1 MEPIVHIEM
10 ENASEF
16 MNIVRLLRCVRDEV
30 PLIFTETGMFT
41 MFISTDRVQALVWTL
56 NEHDRGILTY
66 DSDVYAVGVEVDE
79 ILSRIRRA
87 TKSENVR
94 IRVFPYRKTRKRVIL
109 PKLELGFGVT
119 SFSRTYT
126 FDCVTPDGLKGYGKR
141 EIRKFIREKEGLVKS
156 LIKLKKRARRCVEI
170 EVDTRVLGDIIDDIN
185 VFSKPDWSGNS
196 SLSIEARDYDVI
208 FESTVGEYGVYH
220 KYRYVLSLDSGL
232 IDFRKYV
239 KRPIRGRY
247 GILYLKGVVR
257 QLKTLSET
265 VKIYFGRVFGKVCP
279 LILETTD
286 PNILIAVSPRIED

>member
-1 MEPIVHIEM
+1 MRPVVHIEM
-10 ENASEF
+10 ESASEF
-16 MNIVRLLRCVRDEV
+16 MNILRLLRCVRDEV
-30 PLIFTETGMFT
+30 PLIFTETRMFT
-41 MFISTDRVQALVWTL
+41 MFLSTDRAQAVVWTVDKY
-56 NEHDRGILTY
+56 DRRILAY
-66 DSDVYAVGVEVDE
+66 DDEVYAVGVDVDE

-87 TKSENVR
+87 GKSENIR
-94 IRVFPYRKTRKRVIL
+94 IRLFPYRKTRKRVIL

-126 FDCVTPDGLKGYGKR
+126 FDCDTPDGLKGYGKR
-141 EIRKFIREKEGLVKS
+141 DIRKFIRGKEEFVKS
-156 LIKLKKRARRCVEI
+156 LIKLKNRARRSVEVL
-170 EVDTRVLGDIIDDIN
+170 VDTKVLGDIIDDIN
-185 VFSKPDWSGNS
+185 VFSKPDWSGSN
-196 SLSIEARDYDVI
+196 SLSIEARDYDVV

-239 KRPIRGRY
+239 KRPVKSRY
-247 GILYLKGVVR
+247 GILHLKDVVR

-265 VKIYFGRVFGKVCP
+265 VKIYFGRDCP

>member
-16 MNIVRLLRCVRDEV
+16 MNIMRLLRCVRDEV
-30 PLIFTETGMFT
+30 PLVFTETGMFT
-41 MFISTDRVQALVWTL
+41 MFLSTDRAQALVWTVGK
-56 NEHDRGILTY
+56 HDRRILEF
-66 DSDVYAVGVEVDE
+66 DSEVYAVGVDVDE

-94 IRVFPYRKTRKRVIL
+94 IRLFPYRKTRKRVIL

-126 FDCVTPDGLKGYGKR
+126 FDCSTPDGLKDYRKR
-141 EIRKFIREKEGLVKS
+141 EICKFIREKEDFIKS
-156 LIKLKKRARRCVEI
+156 LTKLKKRARRRVEI
-170 EVDTRVLGDIIDDIN
+170 EVDTKILGDIIDDIS
-185 VFSKPDWSGNS
+185 VFTRSDWSGSNS
-196 SLSIEARDYDVI
+196 FSIEARDYDVV
-208 FESTVGEYGVYH
+208 FESVVGEYGVCH
-220 KYRYVLSLDSGL
+220 KYRHVLSLDDDL

-239 KRPIRGRY
+239 KRPVKSRY
-247 GILYLKGVVR
+247 GILHLKDVVR

-265 VKIYFGRVFGKVCP
+265 VKIYFGKDCP

-286 PNILIAVSPRIED
+286 PNIMIAVSPRIED